1 MPLNVGDNGYGS
13 VAGPG
18 LSSSGA
24 ASSSET
30 AALIVPEL
38 QFGDQDQGDEYTW
51 RPMSKEEL
59 EETAGGPG
67 WRRLRCYLVVLFWLV
82 WLAMLATAVAVI
94 LTSPRPVE
102 TPLAW
107 WQESLFF
114 QLQPDL
120 FNGTSPGS
128 SDAVEA
134 LCDQLPYLK
143 SLGISAL
150 VLRGLWVPLNDTG
163 EHPAT
168 LPHVQHL
175 FNESN
180 KAGFKVVLDVCE
192 VQTAEKSEEHAQVT
206 HVIIIFY
213 VYLIISVLVFSQY
226 TLRFWLSQGVAGF
239 LICDTDA
246 AFTEKTLVQW
256 RRILEEF
263 SKEDE
268 ERIVVV
274 KQTREALPSLKV
286 SSQDLNVTLVDVVL
300 KSVLPQSPRLPS
312 DRQVG
317 EAIEA
322 HLQAPEDDTWL
333 GWMVGSKAPSD
344 LKRLLLILLMTLPG
358 TPVVQYDQLEPAQ
371 GGNNSELADNTHTFK
386 SRHSITALFKS
397 LSHNRA
403 REEALLFGTFT
414 FLPFNKSSNASEDSS
429 PPILAFLRS
438 WGCVHFLVL
447 LNVGPEARPLDP
459 GWAPALPEAGVFVA
473 SSPMDRMGAVA
484 LDTLV
489 LRPRE
494 AVVVKLFEPGSYS

>member
-30 AALIVPEL
+30 AALLVPEL
-38 QFGDQDQGDEYTW
+38 QFGEQDQGDEYTW

-82 WLAMLATAVAVI
+82 WLAMLAAAVAVI

-120 FNGTSPGS
+120 FIGTPPGS
-128 SDAVEA
+128 SEAVEA

-150 VLRGLWVPLNDTG
+150 VLRGLWDPLNDTG

-168 LPHVQHL
+168 LPYVRHL

-192 VQTAEKSEEHAQVT
+192 EQKAEKSEEDA
-206 HVIIIFY
+206 
-213 VYLIISVLVFSQY
+213 QY

-246 AFTEKTLVQW
+246 AFTQKNLVQW

-274 KQTREALPSLKV
+274 KQTREALPSLRV
-286 SSQDLNVTLVDVVL
+286 SSQELNVTLVDVVL
-300 KSVLPQSPRLPS
+300 KSVLPQRPRLPS

-322 HLQAPEDDTWL
+322 HLQTPEEDTWL
-333 GWMVGSKAPSD
+333 GWMVGCKAPSD
-344 LKRLLLILLMTLPG
+344 LKRLLLVLLMTLPG

-371 GGNNSELADNTHTFK
+371 GGNSSESSDITHTFK
-386 SRHSITALFKS
+386 SRHSITALLKS

-459 GWAPALPEAGVFVA
+459 GWAPALPEAGVFVV
-473 SSPMDRMGAVA
+473 SSAMDRMGAVA

-489 LRPRE
+489 LQPRE